1 MRKSSEIFIAIA
13 GALLISR
20 LFEDSEMAF
29 ILLFIVL
36 QSIVQLM
43 SGKRKIAVMSG
54 EHDFFRWNDCH
65 YLG

>member
-54 EHDFFRWNDCH
+54 EDDFFRWNDCH